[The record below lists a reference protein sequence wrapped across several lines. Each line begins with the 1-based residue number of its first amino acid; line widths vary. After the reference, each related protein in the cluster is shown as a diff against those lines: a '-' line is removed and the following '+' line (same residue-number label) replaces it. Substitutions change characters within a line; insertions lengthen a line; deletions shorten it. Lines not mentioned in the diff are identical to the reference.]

1 MDLKTALRRLL
12 NYPPQQ
18 RITTAQMT
26 NRFRNIGIF
35 HPDSQYK
42 TPGTG
47 FPRRACL
54 GLLSAPLLSAPLLA
68 QAPQDPVIR
77 VDVELVNVTFT
88 VRNKQGGLVGNLT
101 AGDFT
106 VFEDGKQQEV
116 RRFERENDLPLTIGL
131 LLDISGSMF
140 GVIDAAKHTAARF
153 FEKLLRPKDLAFLIT
168 FGSETEL
175 MQDLTSSKKLLAES
189 LEKVQGQRPTRVY
202 VQGPV
207 PTTPKG
213 TLLYDAVYLAAKEK
227 LRHEAG
233 RKVIVLISDGDD
245 QGSYYKLQDA
255 LKQTHLADAVIY
267 SFFYYERGFISD
279 EGTLKRMSSDTGGRV
294 FDVTRRGSLEQAFA
308 QLDEEMRSQYSLA
321 YSSTNPNR
329 DGAFRKIE
337 IKPKAK
343 DLRVQARRGYYAPAD

>member
-1 MDLKTALRRLL
+1 
-12 NYPPQQ
+12 
-18 RITTAQMT
+18 
-26 NRFRNIGIF
+26 
-35 HPDSQYK
+35 
-42 TPGTG
+42 
-47 FPRRACL
+47 
-54 GLLSAPLLSAPLLA
+54 
-68 QAPQDPVIR
+68 
-77 VDVELVNVTFT
+77 
-88 VRNKQGGLVGNLT
+88 
-101 AGDFT
+101 
-106 VFEDGKQQEV
+106 
-116 RRFERENDLPLTIGL
+116 
-131 LLDISGSMF
+131 
-140 GVIDAAKHTAARF
+140 
-153 FEKLLRPKDLAFLIT
+153 
-168 FGSETEL
+168 
-175 MQDLTSSKKLLAES
+175 
-189 LEKVQGQRPTRVY
+189 
-202 VQGPV
+202 
-207 PTTPKG
+207 
-213 TLLYDAVYLAAKEK
+213 LLYDAVYLAAKEK